1 MNRLRS
7 WIGITTLVFLI
18 TSTSALAQADLG
30 KRVSVDVNAVTPQ
43 EAFGSLARSLDC
55 EVSID
60 PAVQQPVTLRVVNV
74 TARTAL
80 SAICESIGCRYRL
93 DGKKLVI
100 EPLSSKAEYSVV
112 ESRKKADQLLGIFK
126 KPMPQGMRF
135 ENAPLSSV
143 LAAISDASGFEI
155 TVEPLE
161 ADKKVTVD
169 LSGRTIQDALKWVMD
184 SAGGTGMASFTVAG
198 GSKPTMRIKVGRKK

>member
-1 MNRLRS
+1 MNRFRS
-7 WIGITTLVFLI
+7 CAGIAFLAFLFA
-18 TSTSALAQADLG
+18 SASAWAQADLG

-60 PAVQQPVTLRVVNV
+60 PAVQQPVTLRVANV

-80 SAICESIGCRYRL
+80 GAMCESIGCRYRL

-100 EPLSSKAEYSVV
+100 EPLSSKAGNKV
-112 ESRKKADQLLGIFK
+112 ESRIKSDQLLGIFK
-126 KPMPQGMRF
+126 KPMPQGTRF

-143 LAAISDASGFEI
+143 LAAIAAASGFEI
-155 TVEPLE
+155 TVEPFE

-169 LSGRTIQDALKWVMD
+169 LSGRTIQEALKWVMD

-198 GSKPTMRIKVGRKK
+198 GSKPTMRIMVKRKK